1 MAQSAPSQARRGDS
15 RRRDRKGPLA
25 VPSMSVELTLQ
36 SLVTQRV
43 YKRVYER
50 LKADLYTL
58 TVRTRTV
65 DMDAAADAAEQLVG
79 GMLDQLQKDLGDDIH
94 RTDVLME
101 QGGITETGTYEAAR
115 TVNAAYTTPLAKRFL
130 DLLQGVDT
138 LVARLDALWLHG
150 TIDTRNCKDRSYQ
163 WQRRLFKLAN
173 KVRERAHGG
182 RTAMYRELERRGHS
196 ARPPSDDEA
205 PKDPRSQRDD
215 DIDAMLDG
223 QAASKVSDPAEEPD
237 GVAANDGTGDRTT
250 NGSGTR
256 TPSSEER
263 AQVPGEAAAEGA
275 Q

>member
-1 MAQSAPSQARRGDS
+1 MAQSTASQARRAGA

-25 VPSMSVELTLQ
+25 VPSMPVELTLQ

-115 TVNAAYTTPLAKRFL
+115 KISAAYTTPLAKRFL

-182 RTAMYRELERRGHS
+182 RTAMFRELERRGHPV
-196 ARPPSDDEA
+196 RPADDDKTPA
-205 PKDPRSQRDD
+205 DPRSQRDE
-215 DIDAMLDG
+215 DIDEMLDA
-223 QAASKVSDPAEEPD
+223 QAASNGSEPTEVSDGATAD
-237 GVAANDGTGDRTT
+237 DSTGDRTA
-250 NGSGTR
+250 NGSGAH
-256 TPSSEER
+256 ER
-263 AQVPGEAAAEGA
+263 SGKKPAQMPGKDAAEAA